1 MASALLHVIINVII
15 KLNLASIATI
25 PLSMHL
31 YLQILDNLK
40 GDGEGVYII
49 LIKLTEMGTTRIFF
63 SFLQTR
69 NFTMLESNF
78 CILSV
83 YQFPLCPYSS
93 PLSSVCVC
101 LSLSFMI
108 SGGKQKKCIFLYG
121 MLKLTLYPPKS
132 FSMLMK

>member
-93 PLSSVCVC
+93 PLSSVCV
-101 LSLSFMI
+101 SLSFFHDLRR
-108 SGGKQKKCIFLYG
+108 KTKKMHLSLWHAETY
-121 MLKLTLYPPKS
+121 TVS
-132 FSMLMK
+132 T